1 MTAIFT
7 LEQVRAVADALDP
20 KTAAIVSVF
29 AGRIADTGVD
39 PIPHMLACKQILGSR
54 PKAELLWASTREL
67 LNIFQ
72 AEESGCDIIT
82 VPNEFLN
89 KLDLVGKDLARIF
102 ARDGA
107 DVLSRRDGCRLSDQD
122 DPLRCGMKERAN
134 MERLFDKVLVT
145 GGAGYC
151 GARLVPQMLA
161 RGYKV
166 TVYDIMFFGNQF
178 LPRDN
183 PNLRIVDGDIRDT
196 AKFAA
201 AVAGHDAVVNLAC
214 ISNDASFELD
224 EDLST
229 SINLNAFEPLVV
241 AAKKA
246 GVKRFV
252 YASSSSVYGV
262 SDNPDVTEDH
272 PLVPLTLYNK
282 YKGMCEPLLKKHTDA
297 SFTGVI
303 FRPATVCG
311 YSPRQRLDL
320 SVNILTN
327 HAINAGKITVF
338 GGSQLR
344 PNLHIQDYCDAV
356 QLFLTAPADKVQN
369 ETFNVGYQNLSLM
382 EIAELVRR
390 VVGEEMPDR
399 KAVDIV
405 TTPTDDVRSY
415 HINSDKIK
423 RVLGYQPQHTIE
435 DAVRELCQAFLAR
448 KLPNSM
454 EDDRYY
460 NVRLLKRLKAA

>member
-1 MTAIFT
+1 
-7 LEQVRAVADALDP
+7 
-20 KTAAIVSVF
+20 
-29 AGRIADTGVD
+29 
-39 PIPHMLACKQILGSR
+39 
-54 PKAELLWASTREL
+54 
-67 LNIFQ
+67 
-72 AEESGCDIIT
+72 
-82 VPNEFLN
+82 
-89 KLDLVGKDLARIF
+89 
-102 ARDGA
+102 
-107 DVLSRRDGCRLSDQD
+107 
-122 DPLRCGMKERAN
+122 

-166 TVYDIMFFGNQF
+166 TVFDIMFFGNQF

-183 PNLRIVDGDIRDT
+183 PNLRIIDGDIRDA

-297 SFTGVI
+297 GFTGVAYMAARRFEYPI
-303 FRPATVCG
+303 RVLDSSGDDALAQNRETVGRGGLDLVHDVYDPAT
-311 YSPRQRLDL
+311 PMH
-320 SVNILTN
+320 N
-327 HAINAGKITVF
+327 
-338 GGSQLR
+338 
-344 PNLHIQDYCDAV
+344 
-356 QLFLTAPADKVQN
+356 
-369 ETFNVGYQNLSLM
+369 
-382 EIAELVRR
+382 
-390 VVGEEMPDR
+390 
-399 KAVDIV
+399 
-405 TTPTDDVRSY
+405 
-415 HINSDKIK
+415 
-423 RVLGYQPQHTIE
+423 
-435 DAVRELCQAFLAR
+435 
-448 KLPNSM
+448 
-454 EDDRYY
+454 
-460 NVRLLKRLKAA
+460 

>member
-1 MTAIFT
+1 
-7 LEQVRAVADALDP
+7 
-20 KTAAIVSVF
+20 
-29 AGRIADTGVD
+29 
-39 PIPHMLACKQILGSR
+39 
-54 PKAELLWASTREL
+54 
-67 LNIFQ
+67 
-72 AEESGCDIIT
+72 
-82 VPNEFLN
+82 
-89 KLDLVGKDLARIF
+89 
-102 ARDGA
+102 
-107 DVLSRRDGCRLSDQD
+107 
-122 DPLRCGMKERAN
+122 

-183 PNLRIVDGDIRDT
+183 PNLRIIDGDIRDT

-229 SINLNAFEPLVV
+229 SINLNAFEPLVL

-356 QLFLTAPADKVQN
+356 QLFLTAPAR
-369 ETFNVGYQNLSLM
+369 GSPRSGHLSTCRPY
-382 EIAELVRR
+382 RR
-390 VVGEEMPDR
+390 R
-399 KAVDIV
+399 
-405 TTPTDDVRSY
+405 
-415 HINSDKIK
+415 
-423 RVLGYQPQHTIE
+423 
-435 DAVRELCQAFLAR
+435 
-448 KLPNSM
+448 
-454 EDDRYY
+454 
-460 NVRLLKRLKAA
+460 